1 VDFTLTNGQLKGYAP
16 LQALAR
22 YADAK
27 ALENLQFGTLS
38 NTLTIAKQT
47 ITVPPM
53 AVDNN
58 ALSLRLSGTHAF
70 SGAVDYTVEFRLK
83 EALSAQKKGTK
94 RPRELDAYLAETS
107 DPGKV
112 WIPVRITGSTDAP
125 KITLNTQKAAQS
137 SAQTVRS
144 DFKKQGAEL
153 RQLLK
158 PSEPKPVPAQKYIF
172 EWEEESGDSTR
183 IP

>member
-1 VDFTLTNGQLKGYAP
+1 
-16 LQALAR
+16 
-22 YADAK
+22 
-27 ALENLQFGTLS
+27 
-38 NTLTIAKQT
+38 
-47 ITVPPM
+47 
-53 AVDNN
+53 VDNN